1 MYEII
6 ALYRASSHGGRIDL
20 FEVVWGTKADWP
32 QACQA
37 AQRILTGSDPGFRPL
52 RVRIQAVR
60 VTSA

>member
-1 MYEII
+1 MEPEITI
-6 ALYRASSHGGRIDL
+6 R
-20 FEVVWGTKADWP
+20 KAETLADY